1 MIWLFWVAVERFFGG
16 LTNRRAILG
25 VFRCFFGVYRHFSA
39 LFGVFRCAYA
49 AKLGVPNLRGG
60 DAG

>member
-1 MIWLFWVAVERFFGG
+1 M
-16 LTNRRAILG
+16 
-25 VFRCFFGVYRHFSA
+25 FFGVFRHFSA

-49 AKLGVPNLRGG
+49 AKLGVPDLRGG